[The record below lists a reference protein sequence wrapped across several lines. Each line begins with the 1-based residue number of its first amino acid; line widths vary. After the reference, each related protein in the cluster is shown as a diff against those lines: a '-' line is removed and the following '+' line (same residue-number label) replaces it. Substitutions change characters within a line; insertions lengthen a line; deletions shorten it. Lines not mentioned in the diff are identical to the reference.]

1 MDMTQLH
8 SGLTETLV
16 FESNIVSDE
25 EEIKIWDITLLDG
38 LDELDND

>member
-1 MDMTQLH
+1 MNSQ
-8 SGLTETLV
+8 SGITETLV

-38 LDELDND
+38 LEELEDN